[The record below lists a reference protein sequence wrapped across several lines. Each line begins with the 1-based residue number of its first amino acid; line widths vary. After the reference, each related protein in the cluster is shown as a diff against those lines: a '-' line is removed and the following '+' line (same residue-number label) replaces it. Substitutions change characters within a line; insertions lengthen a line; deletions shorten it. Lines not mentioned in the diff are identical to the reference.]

1 MDLFTT
7 TDATPNFNSV
17 RRNLL
22 EYYSLL
28 QTTNLSNSVLS
39 ALPLPRTL
47 DPSHPTPLPGRLR
60 TFVVLVGDSA
70 ASLARLPFFIFP
82 LIVHAPIYIMGRLG
96 ARLVEHE
103 EESQAQNKV
112 VIGLLLLMMIYP
124 LSFWLLWALFMY
136 TRTGAVLAA
145 ATVWLFAV
153 YHNKLINGV
162 YQCHNP
168 ALRLLTLVCRQ
179 L

>member
-1 MDLFTT
+1 
-7 TDATPNFNSV
+7 
-17 RRNLL
+17 
-22 EYYSLL
+22 
-28 QTTNLSNSVLS
+28 
-39 ALPLPRTL
+39 
-47 DPSHPTPLPGRLR
+47 
-60 TFVVLVGDSA
+60 
-70 ASLARLPFFIFP
+70 
-82 LIVHAPIYIMGRLG
+82 MGRLG

-112 VIGLLLLMMIYP
+112 VIGLLLSLMIYP

-153 YHNKLINGV
+153 YHNKLINGM
-162 YQCHNP
+162 YSGI
-168 ALRLLTLVCRQ
+168 LILTCAKLV